1 MRCSAKEFPKGA
13 SSTPKEDVKAVTMF
27 MQKQS
32 PLASTAEPLH
42 PYRLPPPDG
51 LSIQH
56 SMFATELSCS
66 STVERTL
73 GTSDD

>member
-1 MRCSAKEFPKGA
+1 
-13 SSTPKEDVKAVTMF
+13 MF

-51 LSIQH
+51 LFVQRQTIAWN
-56 SMFATELSCS
+56 FAIEP
-66 STVERTL
+66 
-73 GTSDD
+73 

>member
-13 SSTPKEDVKAVTMF
+13 SSTPKEDVKEVTMF

-51 LSIQH
+51 LFVQRQTIAWN
-56 SMFATELSCS
+56 FAIEP
-66 STVERTL
+66 
-73 GTSDD
+73 